1 MRAFACAGAG
11 FLLAVL
17 WFDLMFDVQ
26 VLRRSTSD
34 GRDETEALASIGGY
48 YRRATTDARPMNR
61 LVAAVMVATIA
72 GIVVELVRGTGP
84 AWAAW
89 LSLVFAAVP
98 ISLAATRTVPNAVRL
113 GSGAGALE
121 ERVATARSV
130 GRDHLF
136 CLASIVSL
144 LVVQLAWA

>member
-1 MRAFACAGAG
+1 
-11 FLLAVL
+11 
-17 WFDLMFDVQ
+17 MFDVQ
-26 VLRRSTSD
+26 LRSAVD
-34 GRDETEALASIGGY
+34 DAETDRALDSIGAY

-72 GIVVELVRGTGP
+72 GIVAELARGGGP
-84 AWAAW
+84 AWAGW
-89 LSLVFAAVP
+89 LSLVLAAAP
-98 ISLAATRTVPNAVRL
+98 ISLAARRTVPNAVRL
-113 GSGAGALE
+113 GSGAGPVE

-136 CLASIVSL
+136 CLAFIASL